1 MAYSFAEGSVF
12 QFSKTFAAAKTITA
26 VTNASPA
33 VATSSA
39 HGYVDNDIVLVESG
53 WEDLNESV
61 VKVDQID
68 ANSFSL
74 LGVNATDTNF
84 FPAGAGTGTAKL
96 VSNWKAMPQVL
107 SISSSGGDP
116 RFTTVQPLAKRNATN
131 IPTGFNA
138 ASITI
143 TMAYDPANAV
153 YQEMLDISRGLQK
166 VAFRMVLAGGVQ
178 ALGYGYLSVSEVPQ
192 LNNNQVN
199 QVTASFSLLARPVSY
214 SS

>member
-1 MAYSFAEGSVF
+1 MAYSFPEGSVF
-12 QFSKTFAAAKTITA
+12 QFSDTFASAKTITA

-33 VATSSA
+33 VATSAS
-39 HGYVDNDIVLVESG
+39 HGYVDNDIVLIESG

-61 VKVDQID
+61 VKVDQLTAD
-68 ANSFSL
+68 TFSL
-74 LGVNATDTNF
+74 LGINSTDTNF
-84 FPAGAGTGTAKL
+84 FPSGSGTGTAKL
-96 VSNWKAMPQVL
+96 VSSWQAIPQVL
-107 SISSSGGDP
+107 SISSTGGDP

-143 TMAYDPANAV
+143 TMAYDPGNAV
-153 YQEMLDISRGLQK
+153 YQEMLDISRSLSK
-166 VAFRMVLAGGVQ
+166 VAFRMVLSGGVQ
-178 ALGYGYLSVSEVPQ
+178 ALGYGYLSVSEIPQ
-192 LNNNQVN
+192 LNSNQVN